1 METQTQSY
9 KNIDK
14 FRQLAIEESNIKTVE
29 DLKET
34 LNGHLNFDWE
44 EFNKPF
50 N

>member
-1 METQTQSY
+1 MERTALR
-9 KNIDK
+9 NIDK

-34 LNGHLNFDWE
+34 LKGHLGFDWE
-44 EFNKPF
+44 EFGKPF